1 MHRCEVSVPLEVRDL
16 VRVLLCQQRLQLLL
30 LLPLLD
36 EHVIA
41 PVRLRRH
48 ITALDVLS
56 APLLVNHVPIG
67 IFAIVLVLQG
77 DDLVFLFILVLRVFA
92 FALPAGV
99 LVRFVVG
106 LQLIVLINLTIVRLK
121 IVLLLVLLRAGA
133 LATFLLRLLNHG
145 SALREQR

>member
-1 MHRCEVSVPLEVRDL
+1 MIQSRRHNLAIALHSYIGIARSSFRCLVRIPAPSEERRPHQLVVRRAIGILLKMHRCEVSVSLEVRDL
-16 VRVLLCQQRLQLLL
+16 VCILLCQQRLQLLL

-56 APLLVNHVPIG
+56 APLLVDHVPIG

-77 DDLVFLFILVLRVFA
+77 DDLVFLFILVV
-92 FALPAGV
+92 
-99 LVRFVVG
+99 
-106 LQLIVLINLTIVRLK
+106 
-121 IVLLLVLLRAGA
+121 
-133 LATFLLRLLNHG
+133 
-145 SALREQR
+145 